1 MARPGLVRADT
12 LDLQDQDNP
21 SAAEH
26 LKHPDGEVAPHQA
39 AELHH
44 VVEERHSEEQS
55 LHEAWNMAGRLTDEP
70 EAIDRAQADHDHD
83 QDRADGSRQDGVEGG
98 EGSESEVE
106 GEDDMMD
113 RISSSPSI
121 DDGGST
127 LPSSPPENAP
137 ALYPQHK
144 QITARRWKV
153 WAPTRSSSL
162 SPPPT
167 TTPMCEHFNSSS
179 ISPLSVSSFVNSEGS
194 SPFVQ
199 TPQHLPLH
207 SLDKYAGTSTDAAG
221 LKEGGG
227 PQPFS
232 SHHRVGRY
240 GHNLDAG
247 PDTKD
252 ERNKVKGS
260 EFSDSYLAGPDC
272 NEYNEDRDRLSD
284 RRVPAQNH
292 FRPGD
297 YHFRRRSFISD
308 LEDGS
313 SYALEQSPSLTSIGS
328 IGSANLDDVLLPVD
342 DPLLDHPPPSPSS
355 SSSSWDDTSEDSDQG
370 CGQGRTAINDDA
382 DDDFFNNPNPRFTD
396 SGWSGECLRE
406 AEDIDF
412 EFVYALHTFVATVE
426 GQANATKGDTMV
438 LLDDSNSYWWLVRV
452 VKDSSIGYLP
462 AEHIETPTERLARL
476 NKHRN
481 IDLSATMLG
490 DNSEKSRN
498 PLKKAMR
505 RRNAKTVQ
513 FAAPTY
519 VEASDYDYST

>member
-26 LKHPDGEVAPHQA
+26 LRHPDGDVAPHQA

-55 LHEAWNMAGRLTDEP
+55 LHEAWNLAGQLTDEP

-83 QDRADGSRQDGVEGG
+83 HERANGSHQDGVEGG

-106 GEDDMMD
+106 GDDDMMD

-121 DDGGST
+121 DDGRST

-137 ALYPQHK
+137 SPHPQHK
-144 QITARRWKV
+144 QITARRGKV

-162 SPPPT
+162 SPPATP
-167 TTPMCEHFNSSS
+167 TPMCEHFNSSS
-179 ISPLSVSSFVNSEGS
+179 MSPLSVSSFVDSEES

-207 SLDKYAGTSTDAAG
+207 SLDKYVGTSTDAAG
-221 LKEGGG
+221 LRESGG
-227 PQPFS
+227 PQSFP

-240 GHNLDAG
+240 GQMLDAG
-247 PDTKD
+247 LDATD
-252 ERNKVKGS
+252 ERDKVKRSGS
-260 EFSDSYLAGPDC
+260 PNSCVIGHDYNEHNKARDGFSDRFL
-272 NEYNEDRDRLSD
+272 
-284 RRVPAQNH
+284 PAQND

-297 YHFRRRSFISD
+297 GQFRRHPLTSR
-308 LEDGS
+308 LQDGS

-355 SSSSWDDTSEDSDQG
+355 SSSSWDDASEDSDQDY
-370 CGQGRTAINDDA
+370 GQRRTAINDDA
-382 DDDFFNNPNPRFTD
+382 DDDFFNNPNP
-396 SGWSGECLRE
+396 
-406 AEDIDF
+406 
-412 EFVYALHTFVATVE
+412 
-426 GQANATKGDTMV
+426 
-438 LLDDSNSYWWLVRV
+438 
-452 VKDSSIGYLP
+452 
-462 AEHIETPTERLARL
+462 
-476 NKHRN
+476 
-481 IDLSATMLG
+481 
-490 DNSEKSRN
+490 
-498 PLKKAMR
+498 
-505 RRNAKTVQ
+505 
-513 FAAPTY
+513 
-519 VEASDYDYST
+519 

>member
-1 MARPGLVRADT
+1 MARPGLVRAGPDT

-26 LKHPDGEVAPHQA
+26 LRHPDGEVAPHQA

-55 LHEAWNMAGRLTDEP
+55 LHEAWNLAGQLTDEP

-83 QDRADGSRQDGVEGG
+83 HDHDHDRANGSHQDGVEGG

-106 GEDDMMD
+106 GDDDMMD

-137 ALYPQHK
+137 SPHPQHK

-179 ISPLSVSSFVNSEGS
+179 MSPL
-194 SPFVQ
+194 
-199 TPQHLPLH
+199 
-207 SLDKYAGTSTDAAG
+207 
-221 LKEGGG
+221 
-227 PQPFS
+227 
-232 SHHRVGRY
+232 Y
-240 GHNLDAG
+240 GQMLDAG
-247 PDTKD
+247 LDATD
-252 ERNKVKGS
+252 ERDKVKRSGS
-260 EFSDSYLAGPDC
+260 PNSCVIGHDYNEHNKARDGFSDRFL
-272 NEYNEDRDRLSD
+272 
-284 RRVPAQNH
+284 PAQND

-297 YHFRRRSFISD
+297 GQFRRHPLTSR
-308 LEDGS
+308 LQDGS

-355 SSSSWDDTSEDSDQG
+355 SSSSWDDASEDSDQDY
-370 CGQGRTAINDDA
+370 GQRRTAINDDA
-382 DDDFFNNPNPRFTD
+382 DDDFFNNPNP
-396 SGWSGECLRE
+396 
-406 AEDIDF
+406 
-412 EFVYALHTFVATVE
+412 
-426 GQANATKGDTMV
+426 
-438 LLDDSNSYWWLVRV
+438 
-452 VKDSSIGYLP
+452 
-462 AEHIETPTERLARL
+462 
-476 NKHRN
+476 
-481 IDLSATMLG
+481 
-490 DNSEKSRN
+490 
-498 PLKKAMR
+498 
-505 RRNAKTVQ
+505 
-513 FAAPTY
+513 
-519 VEASDYDYST
+519 